1 MLEAFADRKDV
12 ALQTA
17 RVHALCA
24 AAAANDT
31 AVSPE
36 ERPRR
41 IERYASRAIELLAQC
56 RAGKYPTSSGHL
68 DKLPTDPDW
77 AALRGRKEF
86 QQLQTLKA
94 DTSKP

>member
-1 MLEAFADRKDV
+1 V

-17 RVHALCA
+17 RAHALCA

-31 AVSPE
+31 AVAPE

-41 IERYASRAIELLAQC
+41 IERYASRAVELLAQC
-56 RAGKYPTSSGHL
+56 RAGKYPTSGGQL

-77 AALRGRKEF
+77 AALRGRNEF
-86 QQLQTLKA
+86 QRLQTLKT
-94 DTSKP
+94 DTLKP